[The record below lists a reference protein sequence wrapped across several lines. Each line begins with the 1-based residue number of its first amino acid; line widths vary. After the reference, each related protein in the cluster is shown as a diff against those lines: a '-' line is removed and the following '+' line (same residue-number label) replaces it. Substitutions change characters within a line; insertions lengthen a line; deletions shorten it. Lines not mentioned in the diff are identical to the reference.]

1 MILRGVTLRDW
12 KAYQQARFELPAPD
26 GDRNIILIGAP
37 NGYGKTSFFE
47 ALTLGLFGREGLPLV
62 PRATVPA
69 EGEAEAKLNTSYSK
83 FLGEALHRR
92 ASSQGRLS
100 CSVGLEFEDGG
111 EAISLERRWHFASNG
126 QHKPQDDELLIFEGS
141 GRRPVGPPISENDR
155 DGWFRAY
162 IAQTFLPSYLAA
174 FFLFDGEQVQ
184 RFARRDMAGQVRR
197 GIEGLLGLPI
207 LRSLQESLRKYAD
220 NRRAQVATPSDE
232 KVKTVQAEIAA
243 LEADLADAQKKM
255 AEIDAL
261 LPRIEQERD
270 DLIRELGSHG
280 GGSVALVSEL
290 HRDEERLRAAA
301 DRALEELMALLAGD
315 VAVALSGA
323 DLRQQTL
330 ERLQSEAVRENWEA
344 GRIQG
349 GNGLERFADKLTGLL
364 KLVQP
369 PLSPDQ
375 RYAAVAAARNAWD
388 AIWFPPPE
396 NCASEFLH
404 TALSGGDR
412 IQAIARLEAA
422 GQRSAAGLRD
432 LVRQMREAAEG
443 AEAKKRERLTL
454 ELNAPEAEAKAKRL
468 QEVSEELGKLKTI
481 KGNEERRAQASEA
494 QLGQKRQELGRYTD
508 SIGRGSEPLRRAR
521 QGEVIADMIGSLL
534 EEAVPTQ
541 VDQVATA
548 MTEAWTAMGH
558 KKGLVKKIEITPDCD
573 VRLLNR
579 HGDDI
584 RAMQLSAGE
593 EQIFTQAL
601 IQAIAKVSGRDFP
614 FVVDTP
620 LARLD
625 VDHRLGVLRHFTDRE
640 GQVILLS
647 TDTEVVGPYLDAIRK
662 RVLAAYRLNV
672 RAEDGVTVTS
682 VSEGYFERV

>member
-1 MILRGVTLRDW
+1 MILKSVTLRDW
-12 KAYQQARFELPAPD
+12 KAYQQARFEIPAPD

-47 ALTLGLFGREGLPLV
+47 ALTLGLFGREGLPLI
-62 PRATVPA
+62 PRATLPA

-83 FLGEALHRR
+83 FLSDALHKR
-92 ASSQGRLS
+92 AISQGHLS
-100 CSVGLEFEDGG
+100 CSVGLEFEDDG

-126 QHKPQDDELLIFEGS
+126 QHKPYDDELLIFEGAA
-141 GRRPVGPPISENDR
+141 RRPVGPPVSETDR
-155 DGWFRAY
+155 DGWFRSY

-197 GIEGLLGLPI
+197 GIEGLLGLPV

-232 KVKTVQAEIAA
+232 KVKTVQAEIAS
-243 LEADLADAQKKM
+243 LETELADATKKV
-255 AEIDAL
+255 AEIDTL
-261 LPRIEQERD
+261 LPRLEQERD
-270 DLIRELGSHG
+270 ELTAGLSTHGS
-280 GGSVALVSEL
+280 GSVALVAEL

-301 DRALEELMALLAGD
+301 ERALDQLMTLLAGD
-315 VAVALSGA
+315 VAIALSGA
-323 DLRQQTL
+323 ALRQETL
-330 ERLQSEAVRENWEA
+330 DRLQAEAIRERWEA

-349 GNGLERFADKLTGLL
+349 STGLERFSEKLGGLL
-364 KLVQP
+364 KLIQP
-369 PLSPDQ
+369 QLSTDQ
-375 RYAAVAAARNAWD
+375 RNAAVAAARNAWD

-396 NCASEFLH
+396 NCAPEFLH
-404 TALSGGDR
+404 AALSTADR
-412 IQAIARLEAA
+412 NHAIARLEAA
-422 GQRSAAGLRD
+422 GQRSAGELRE
-432 LVRQMREAAEG
+432 LQREMREASEG
-443 AEAKKRERLTL
+443 AESKKRERLTV

-468 QEVSEELGKLKTI
+468 QEVSEELGRLREIRST
-481 KGNEERRAQASEA
+481 EERRAHAAEA

-508 SIGRGSEPLRRAR
+508 SIGRGSEPLRRAK
-521 QGEVIADMIGSLL
+521 QGEAIADMIGELL
-534 EEAVPTQ
+534 ADAVPTQ
-541 VDQVATA
+541 VNQVAQA
-548 MTEAWTAMGH
+548 MTEAWTAMAH
-558 KKGLVKKIEITPDCD
+558 KKGLVHRIEITPECD

-579 HGDDI
+579 SGDDI
-584 RAMQLSAGE
+584 RSMQLSAGE

-625 VDHRLGVLRHFTDRE
+625 VDHRVGVLRHFTERA

-662 RVLAAYRLNV
+662 RILAAYRLNV
-672 RAEDGVTVTS
+672 HVEDGVTVTT
-682 VSEGYFERV
+682 VQEGYFERI